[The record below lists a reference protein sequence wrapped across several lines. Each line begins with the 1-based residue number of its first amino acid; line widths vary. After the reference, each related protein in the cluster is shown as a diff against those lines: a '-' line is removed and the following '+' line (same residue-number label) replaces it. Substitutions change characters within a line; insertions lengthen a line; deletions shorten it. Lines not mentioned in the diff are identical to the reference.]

1 MRLGHRQHRQRNDH
15 VKTPWERQP
24 SASQGEE
31 SRKKSTLPTP
41 HSLSGPPEL
50 WEKTFLMRTP
60 PVWGILLW
68 QPRKVIHCPSFKD
81 QLKCRSGHEIIS
93 HSQISPPSVLLLLLL
108 LCHSASFRI
117 TFAHTSPCYVVTS
130 WEWSPCLIHFFP
142 LQHFSLRR
150 PGGLNEWL
158 LK

>member
-1 MRLGHRQHRQRNDH
+1 MRLGHRQHKEMTMWRYREKGSHLQAKERSLGRN
-15 VKTPWERQP
+15 QLCQYL
-24 SASQGEE
+24 A
-31 SRKKSTLPTP
+31 
-41 HSLSGPPEL
+41 LSPGL
-50 WEKTFLMRTP
+50 QNCEKRHFWCVHHP
-60 PVWGILLW
+60 IWGILLW
-68 QPRKVIHCPSFKD
+68 KPCKVIHCPSFKD
-81 QLKCRSGHEIIS
+81 QLKCQSSRETPSP
-93 HSQISPPSVLLLLLL
+93 SQISPPSVLLLLLP

-117 TFAHTSPCYVVTS
+117 TFAHTSPRYVVTS